1 VRLVAVRALE
11 VEWRAVE
18 EDAASA
24 GLDGPDAELGLDGR
38 MVLMVGMER

>member
-11 VEWRAVE
+11 VERFAVE
-18 EDAASA
+18 EEAAVA
-24 GLDGPDAELGLDGR
+24 RLDGPDAELGLDGR